1 MLRNTV
7 VINCNNR
14 KQISFDKLYKLLLTE
29 FVLKEIE
36 QTEDVP
42 VSDLTN
48 DIIRNVYF
56 IVDYTVINMRENW
69 IHLYVYL
76 LRLGGIMEEVKK

>member
-14 KQISFDKLYKLLLTE
+14 KVSSLPNSFDKLYKLLLTE

-36 QTEDVP
+36 QAEEVP

-56 IVDYTVINMRENW
+56 IVDYTVINMR
-69 IHLYVYL
+69 
-76 LRLGGIMEEVKK
+76 

>member
-7 VINCNNR
+7 VITFNNR
-14 KQISFDKLYKLLLTE
+14 KMSCFSNNFDKLYKLLLTE

-36 QTEDVP
+36 QAEELP

-69 IHLYVYL
+69 IHLYMYL
-76 LRLGGIMEEVKK
+76 LRLSGIME